1 MKVSEISEGGR
12 VICPGGPRLQPKISL
27 ITPTY
32 QRNGEG
38 LLRRCLDSAVVQSF
52 ADFEHIIVD
61 DGSDDGTEALV
72 RDYASRDDRIV
83 YVRHETNCGLPAVRT
98 NEAIL
103 RTRGEA
109 VAFLFDDNVLEPDFL
124 ERAWTAMRETGADV
138 VHARVEFPREF
149 HGSAQL
155 GGFATTAERLRR
167 LNTIANGGVLVRR
180 ELFDEIGL
188 YDPHLAMRRI
198 CDWDLWLRALDA
210 GARFHALDA
219 RAGTELGMVS
229 PHSLGSTVRT
239 DWRFAQAW
247 MQDSARYPQRNAR
260 LRSEAIGDYDVLETA
275 PLFPYVRDDVEWGQ
289 AIEVF
294 YQPFLARHPQPGFD
308 PAVVGNRAAS
318 VDPTEGWNAE
328 WSLIKRRFRVAVVSN
343 TASPMADLWARGLR
357 RVPGCLVVE
366 CPEWELAAFSAGAL
380 DAIVLLDASLIYMRP
395 LLELH
400 RAAGVPVVYA
410 LEHGGAPTMEGAGAA
425 ERVDDLQVERLLND
439 ARLYFPRAGAPFGEA
454 DATDA
459 RQVLAL
465 CDLLIAVPAAAKAAG
480 LDAVEGPH
488 RIARPAEFDAGGED
502 AEHWIADFA
511 RVTRLQRRLAVV
523 RGTPVRPLKVS
534 VFLHSELLAGSEVF
548 GMRMAGLLSRLGVKA
563 EVFIPD
569 RSVYE
574 LGRTDV
580 NDWLAEHGLPAAR
593 PAPYTPGSTSH
604 WLPEDWADY
613 GPRLEA
619 FLEAEQPDV
628 VFCSGYMAVF
638 AAAPMRGR
646 LLVQVTYSLAA
657 YDHREFRALRGKVSA
672 VASDSRW
679 SMEPCAAGMGAPG
692 RAIRFPL
699 PPPPPQLTK
708 TPAERDRGQP
718 VRIGVAGT
726 LQPRKRQLEAVQ
738 AVQRLLDQGYRIEL
752 NLYGYALKMMQDYI
766 EAIDAVLAADPRLAA
781 AVKRHGFVDSIDQ
794 ITREND
800 VILSSSTDESLPTGV
815 SMQMNR
821 SLVAC
826 VVLAGGIDELVID
839 GVTGYLTRDPSPRGL
854 ADMLKRALD
863 DEDRWPEIVAGAR
876 AHLDHEFS
884 VHRASA
890 ELLELFF
897 DAACHESGFDGALRD
912 QPAG

>member
-1 MKVSEISEGGR
+1 MKVSEITEGGR
-12 VICPGGPRLQPKISL
+12 VVCPGGARLRPRISL
-27 ITPTY
+27 VTPTY

-52 ADFEHIIVD
+52 GDFEHIIVD

-72 RDYASRDDRIV
+72 SEYASRDDRIV
-83 YVRHETNCGLPAVRT
+83 YIRHEANCGLPAVRT

-103 RTRGEA
+103 RARGEA

-124 ERAWTAMRETGADV
+124 ERAWTAMQESDADI

-155 GGFATTAERLRR
+155 GGFATTPERLRR
-167 LNTIANGGVLVRR
+167 LNTIANGGVLVSRA
-180 ELFDEIGL
+180 LFDEIGL
-188 YDPHLAMRRI
+188 YDPHVVMRRV
-198 CDWDLWLRALDA
+198 CDWDLWSRALEA

-229 PHSLGSTVRT
+229 PQSLGSTVRT

-247 MQDSARYPQRNAR
+247 MQDRARYTARNAR
-260 LRSEAIGDYDVLETA
+260 LRPEAIGDYDVLETA
-275 PLFPYVRDDVEWGQ
+275 PVFPYVRDDVEWGQ
-289 AIEVF
+289 ALEVF

-308 PAVVGNRAAS
+308 PAVVGNRAAG
-318 VDPTEGWNAE
+318 VDPIEGWNAE

-343 TASPMADLWARGLR
+343 TASAVSDLWARGLR

-366 CPEWELAAFSAGAL
+366 CPEWELAAFSAGTL

-400 RAAGVPVVYA
+400 RAAGAPVIYG
-410 LEHGGAPTMEGAGAA
+410 LEHGGSPAVEGAGGG
-425 ERVDDLQVERLLND
+425 ERADDLQVERLLND
-439 ARLYFPRAGAPFGEA
+439 ARLYFPRPGAPFAEA
-454 DATDA
+454 DAADA
-459 RQVLAL
+459 RDVLAL
-465 CDLLIAVPAAAKAAG
+465 CDTLIADPAAAAAAG
-480 LDAVEGPH
+480 FDAVEGPH
-488 RIARPAEFDAGGED
+488 RIARPPGFEAAGEEI
-502 AEHWIADFA
+502 EHWIADIGRA
-511 RVTRLQRRLAVV
+511 ARLQRRLALA
-523 RGTPVRPLKVS
+523 RGAPVRPLKVS
-534 VFLHSELLAGSEVF
+534 VFLHSELLAGSEVY
-548 GMRMAGLLSRLGVKA
+548 GMRMAGLLRRLGVRVD
-563 EVFIPD
+563 VFIPD

-580 NDWLAEHGLPAAR
+580 NDWLAEHGLPPAR

-604 WLPEDWADY
+604 WLPEDWANY
-613 GPRLEA
+613 GPRLTA
-619 FLEAEQPDV
+619 FLREEAPDV

-638 AAAPMRGR
+638 AAVPAEGR
-646 LLVQVTYSLAA
+646 LLVQVMYSLAA
-657 YDHREFRALRGKVSA
+657 YDHREFRALRGKVAA

-679 SMEPCAAGMGAPG
+679 AMEPCAAGMGAPG
-692 RAIRFPL
+692 RAVRFPL
-699 PPPPPQLTK
+699 PPAPPHLTK
-708 TPAERDRGQP
+708 TPATRDRGQP
-718 VRIGVAGT
+718 IRIGVAGT

-738 AVQRLLDQGYRIEL
+738 AVQRLLEQGYRVEL

-766 EAIDAVLAADPRLAA
+766 DAIDAALAADPRLAA

-800 VILSSSTDESLPTGV
+800 IILSGSTDESLPTGV

-821 SLVAC
+821 GLVAC
-826 VVLAGGIDELVID
+826 AVLAGGIDELVID
-839 GVTGYLTRDPSPRGL
+839 GVTGYLTRNPSPRGL

-863 DEDRWPEIVAGAR
+863 EEDRWPEVVGGAR
-876 AHLDHEFS
+876 AHLDREFS
-884 VHRASA
+884 EHRASA
-890 ELLELFF
+890 ELLELLF
-897 DAACHESGFDGALRD
+897 DAACHESGFGGALRD